1 LELDFYLT
9 FKADYIEENADQKD
23 INMLVLKLLDGVY
36 NNYKNKKSLKKIKK
50 EIVLKSIPELL
61 LIKEEEL

>member
-50 EIVLKSIPELL
+50 EIVLKSIPESL